1 MALFLLAATVVFA
14 VVATSILKISG
25 GPISKPLAFT
35 GVMVGMALIV
45 LVGVWWFKVPMSAL
59 KLAFLCM
66 IAVGTVGLKL
76 LSDR

>member
-1 MALFLLAATVVFA
+1 M
-14 VVATSILKISG
+14 
-25 GPISKPLAFT
+25 FT
-35 GVMVGMALIV
+35 GAMVSYGLCFWALSIAFKTIPFTIAYAIWAGVGMALIV

-66 IAVGTVGLKL
+66 IAVGTVGLNL

>member
-1 MALFLLAATVVFA
+1 
-14 VVATSILKISG
+14 
-25 GPISKPLAFT
+25 
-35 GVMVGMALIV
+35 MVGMALIV

-66 IAVGTVGLKL
+66 IAVGTVGLNL

>member
-25 GPISKPLAFT
+25 GRISKPLAFT

-76 LSDR
+76 ISER